1 MPKELFEHDYSRK
14 WPDQNKF
21 PINEKTQ
28 GSHVKEVLLKDIQNS
43 ENLLIITG
51 FTSLSNLVETFGTT
65 DYPRLKKTK
74 IVIGFDVDER
84 VGKKLVHYSL
94 QSEIKEYW
102 VKQGVSIK
110 LCGPII
116 NIIDKIEK
124 GEIYF
129 KTKKRLHA
137 KIYVGDEHAILGS
150 SNFSKSSLIY
160 QREANI
166 RVGKS
171 VDDKERSQYE
181 SLKQI
186 AENYF
191 DFSDDFNEGI
201 KELLRKLLKDATWE
215 EALARAIAEILEN
228 KWMKD
233 FHVLYQAL
241 INKELWPSQK
251 LGIAKAMNVIQDQGN
266 VLLAD
271 PTGSGKTKL
280 ATTLAFT
287 LFHWLGENG
296 YKERSNTLIIA
307 PKQVLEN
314 WEQEQ
319 LSVAI
324 MNKIE
329 SMGKLSNSKGKSI
342 ERLQKEIE
350 KVDILLIDEAHNYLN
365 WRSKRSLRIRPKRSA
380 HIILSTATPINKNPK
395 DLLRLIEILDIDNLN
410 DADLDNYIQLSKQ
423 KNRAIDPESVNKL
436 RSYINQFIVRRTKK
450 DLNKMIERKPNAYKN
465 RNGHTCKY
473 PKTNAEIYATGE
485 TEQDKEI
492 AAKIHKLLQGLKGIN
507 YLQKLTFPVYL
518 NSDEEKKTVFGSA
531 F

>member
-137 KIYVGDEHAILGS
+137 KIYVGDEHAMLGS
-150 SNFSKSSLIY
+150 SNFSKSGLIN

-171 VDDKERSQYE
+171 VDEKERTQYE

-191 DFSDDFNEGI
+191 DLSDDFNEDI

-228 KWMKD
+228 KWNEGLPC
-233 FHVLYQAL
+233 FVSGTYQ
-241 INKELWPSQK
+241 
-251 LGIAKAMNVIQDQGN
+251 
-266 VLLAD
+266 
-271 PTGSGKTKL
+271 
-280 ATTLAFT
+280 
-287 LFHWLGENG
+287 
-296 YKERSNTLIIA
+296 
-307 PKQVLEN
+307 
-314 WEQEQ
+314 
-319 LSVAI
+319 
-324 MNKIE
+324 
-329 SMGKLSNSKGKSI
+329 
-342 ERLQKEIE
+342 
-350 KVDILLIDEAHNYLN
+350 
-365 WRSKRSLRIRPKRSA
+365 
-380 HIILSTATPINKNPK
+380 
-395 DLLRLIEILDIDNLN
+395 
-410 DADLDNYIQLSKQ
+410 
-423 KNRAIDPESVNKL
+423 
-436 RSYINQFIVRRTKK
+436 
-450 DLNKMIERKPNAYKN
+450 
-465 RNGHTCKY
+465 
-473 PKTNAEIYATGE
+473 
-485 TEQDKEI
+485 
-492 AAKIHKLLQGLKGIN
+492 
-507 YLQKLTFPVYL
+507 
-518 NSDEEKKTVFGSA
+518 
-531 F
+531 